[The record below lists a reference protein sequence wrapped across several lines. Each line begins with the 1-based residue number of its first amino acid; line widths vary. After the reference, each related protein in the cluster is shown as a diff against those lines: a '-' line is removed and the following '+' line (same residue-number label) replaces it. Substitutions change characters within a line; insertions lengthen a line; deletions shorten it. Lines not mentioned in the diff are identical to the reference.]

1 MIPVRNIYYMLSYA
15 FKALN
20 SQDYRQMATENFH
33 NVADLCAAILCKGVS
48 LQIKRGLGRDYIVR
62 TEALSALKG
71 RIDIQESI
79 KTQSLLRQQLVC
91 TYDDFSVNTPINQ
104 IIKTTMV
111 LLLHTDIAKERK
123 KELRRLLVYF
133 DGIDVLDIH
142 TVDWHIQYNRQNE
155 TYRLLI
161 GVCNLIVKGLLQT
174 QEEGTT
180 KIMDFFDEQRMCRL
194 YEKFILEYYR
204 KEYRNFGVM
213 ANASQ
218 IPWQL
223 DDGFDEMLP
232 VLQTDI
238 MLTCGEKVLIID
250 AKYYAQTTQKR
261 FDTRTVHS
269 ANLNQIFT
277 YVKNKEVELIGRQH
291 EVSGMLLYAKTDEE
305 IYPNHEYRM
314 SGNRIAVRTLDLS
327 GDFETIRQQL
337 DAIADRFL
345 NLKTML

>member
-1 MIPVRNIYYMLSYA
+1 MIPVHNIYYMLSYA

-20 SQDYRQMATENFH
+20 SQDFRQMATEDFH

-48 LQIKRGLGRDYIVR
+48 LQIKRGLGRAYIAK
-62 TEALSALKG
+62 TEPLPTLRG
-71 RIDIQESI
+71 RIDMQESI
-79 KTQSLLRQQLVC
+79 KTQSLLRQRLVC
-91 TYDDFSVNTPINQ
+91 TYDDFSVNTPMNQ
-104 IIKTTMV
+104 IIKATIS
-111 LLLHTDIAKERK
+111 LLLHGDIARERK
-123 KELRRLLVYF
+123 KALRRLMVYF
-133 DGIDVLDIH
+133 DGIDSLDIH

-155 TYRLLI
+155 TYRMLMA
-161 GVCNLIVKGLLQT
+161 VCNLIVKGLLQT
-174 QEEGTT
+174 QEDGAV
-180 KIMDFFDEQRMCRL
+180 KMMDFFDEQRMCRL

-204 KEYRNFGVM
+204 KEYSYLGVM

-238 MLTCGEKVLIID
+238 MLTYREKVLIID
-250 AKYYAQTTQKR
+250 AKYYARTTQQR
-261 FDTRTVHS
+261 FDVRTVHS

-277 YVKNKEVELIGRQH
+277 YVKNKEAELKGRQH

-314 SGNRIAVRTLDLS
+314 SGNRIAVRTLDLN
-327 GDFETIRQQL
+327 GDFGTIREQL
-337 DAIADRFL
+337 DAIAGRFL
-345 NLKTML
+345 NA